1 MIWFMKR
8 RAPRPAEHR
17 RTTQQAP
24 SLPSPSLDPGAA
36 RRALRAAFTPTQ
48 PVRAGHSFTGRNAQ
62 VARVLGAIEI
72 ERAHIVLYADRGRGK
87 TSLTN
92 VLAHTLRARNHMV
105 ARFVCAVESDFEV
118 ICRGLVRDLPRSFL
132 AVPMRDSDELEGC
145 EGAFPAGR
153 LQPRDVVALAG
164 RLTGRSL
171 VLIVDEFDRVQD
183 DATRTRLADTIKQV
197 SDRGAPIAFLIV
209 GVSDSLEELFGR
221 HPSIQ
226 RSIVPLPL
234 PLLTDVEIESI
245 LVHGAQAAGLAFRPA
260 AIARIRDL
268 ARGVPYVAHLLA
280 LHAGNAALDRGSMAV
295 GADDVRAAVALAVE
309 QADPRVASLYDLLT
323 DAGQDLR
330 AVDTLH
336 AIAAGEQD
344 EFGRFRV
351 RRTEGGYLVARQFV
365 STEAWRQMLES
376 GVARH
381 VSGPDIAVHS
391 FTEATFRNYVLYRA
405 EHDVTQRVLE
415 EQDRA

>member
-1 MIWFMKR
+1 MIWFLRKR
-8 RAPRPAEHR
+8 AARTGSQRRVAVPTPHLPA
-17 RTTQQAP
+17 A
-24 SLPSPSLDPGAA
+24 SMDPGAA

-105 ARFVCAVESDFEV
+105 ARFVCAVESDFDT
-118 ICRGLVRDLPRSFL
+118 ICKGLMRDLPRSFL
-132 AVPMRDSDELEGC
+132 AVPVQENEGLEGC
-145 EGAFPAGR
+145 EGALPPGR
-153 LQPRDVVALAG
+153 LQPRDVVALSG

-234 PLLTDVEIESI
+234 PLLTDEEIESI
-245 LVHGAQAAGLAFRPA
+245 IAQGAQAAGLAFRPA

-268 ARGVPYVAHLLA
+268 SRGVPYVAHLLA

-295 GADDVRAAVALAVE
+295 GVDDVRAAVTLAVE
-309 QADPRVASLYDLLT
+309 QADPRVVALYDLLT
-323 DAGQDLR
+323 DAGHDFTATDALR
-330 AVDTLH
+330 E
-336 AIAAGEQD
+336 IASGEQD

-351 RRTEGGYLVARQFV
+351 RRTEGGCIIAGQFV
-365 STEAWRQMLES
+365 PTETWRQMLDS
-376 GVARH
+376 GAVRRIP
-381 VSGPDIAVHS
+381 GPDTAVHG
-391 FTEATFRNYVLYRA
+391 FAEATFRNYVLYRA
-405 EHDVTQRVLE
+405 AYDAAERVLAE
-415 EQDRA
+415 

>member
-1 MIWFMKR
+1 MVWFLKR
-8 RAPRPAEHR
+8 RRPKARIERSGGLSAPAPAL
-17 RTTQQAP
+17 TAI
-24 SLPSPSLDPGAA
+24 DPGAA

-72 ERAHIVLYADRGRGK
+72 ERAHVVLYADRGRGK

-105 ARFVCAVESDFEV
+105 ARFVCAVESDFETV
-118 ICRGLVRDLPRSFL
+118 CRGLVRDLPRSFL
-132 AVPMRDSDELEGC
+132 AVPLRDDDELEGC
-145 EGAFPAGR
+145 EGALPSGK
-153 LQPRDVVALAG
+153 LQPRDIVALAG

-234 PLLTDVEIESI
+234 PLLTDPEIESI
-245 LVHGAQAAGLAFRPA
+245 LSAGAQSAGLAFRPA

-295 GADDVRAAVALAVE
+295 GVDDVRAAVTLAVE
-309 QADPRVASLYDLLT
+309 QADPRVAALYDLLT
-323 DAGQDLR
+323 DAGQDPQ
-330 AVDTLH
+330 ATDTLRE
-336 AIAAGEQD
+336 IAAGDQD
-344 EFGRFRV
+344 EFGRFRM
-351 RRTEGGYLVARQFV
+351 RRAEGGVLVAGQFMP
-365 STEAWRQMLES
+365 SDAWRQMLDA
-376 GVARH
+376 GVVRRIP
-381 VSGPDIAVHS
+381 GPDVAVHA

-405 EHDVTQRVLE
+405 LHDAAERILAE
-415 EQDRA
+415 

>member
-1 MIWFMKR
+1 MIWFLSRGKKKR
-8 RAPRPAEHR
+8 TGQRRIPAEMP
-17 RTTQQAP
+17 A
-24 SLPSPSLDPGAA
+24 LPGPSLDSGAA

-48 PVRAGHSFTGRNAQ
+48 PVRPGHSFTGRNAQ

-72 ERAHIVLYADRGRGK
+72 ERAHVVLYADRGRGK

-92 VLAHTLRARNHMV
+92 ILAHTLRARNHMV
-105 ARFVCAVESDFEV
+105 ARFVCAVESDFET
-118 ICRGLVRDLPRSFL
+118 ICRGLARDLPRSFL
-132 AVPMRDSDELEGC
+132 AVPARDAEDLEGC
-145 EGAFPAGR
+145 EAALPAGR

-183 DATRTRLADTIKQV
+183 DGTRTRLADTIKQV
-197 SDRGAPIAFLIV
+197 SDRGVPIAFLIV

-234 PLLTDVEIESI
+234 PLLTDAEIEAV
-245 LVHGAQAAGLAFRPA
+245 LVQGARGSGLSFRPA
-260 AIARIRDL
+260 AIGRIRDL

-280 LHAGNAALDRGSMAV
+280 LHAGNAALDRGSTNVAV
-295 GADDVRAAVALAVE
+295 EDVAAAVRLAVE

-323 DAGQDLR
+323 DAGHDR
-330 AVDTLH
+330 EMVVTLSN
-336 AIAAGEQD
+336 IAAGTQD

-351 RRTEGGYLVARQFV
+351 RRSEGDFIIAGHAVR
-365 STEAWRQMLES
+365 SEAWRRMLEA
-376 GVARH
+376 GVVRR
-381 VSGPDIAVHS
+381 VPGPDTAVHG
-391 FTEATFRNYVLYRA
+391 FTEATFRNYVLYRTVHQEA
-405 EHDVTQRVLE
+405 EAVPAE
-415 EQDRA
+415 